1 MILITGATGFIGS
14 RMAQRL
20 KEQDGRLVLL
30 GRLRN
35 EAEQKRAADLQAL
48 GLDVHEVDL
57 TTEDLSRYV
66 DGVDLVIHLAAAQHE
81 ANQPESYFEK
91 VNVGGT
97 RRLLQASVDAKVRR
111 FVYGSTI
118 GVYGQALEGEIDEHS
133 RVAPDNHYGRTKLAA
148 EQAVRQY
155 GDRLEV
161 AIARIS
167 ETYGPGDLRLLKL
180 FSGIRKGM
188 FFLIGSGAN
197 LHQLVYVDDL
207 IDGLYELGTSEAT
220 VGQTLVLAGNEVLS
234 TREMCEHISRAV
246 GRKLRRIRMPLFPFM
261 IAAVG
266 FEQTLGRVGIQPP
279 LHRRR
284 LDFFRKSFFFS
295 PIERNRLLKWRP
307 QVSFAEGTQRTA
319 DWYRRS
325 SLLSGSQVAGLFS
338 AGGVKRHA
346 NHIEHQDK

>member
-14 RMAQRL
+14 RMAQRFR
-20 KEQDGRLVLL
+20 EQGIALVLL

-35 EAEQKRAADLQAL
+35 EVEQNRAAELKSA
-48 GLDVHEVDL
+48 GLNVNEVDL
-57 TTEDLSRYV
+57 TSENLAQYV
-66 DGVDLVIHLAAAQHE
+66 EGVDLVIHLAAAQHE

-97 RRLLQASVDAKVRR
+97 RRLLEASIAAKVRR

-118 GVYGQALEGEIDEHS
+118 GIYGQALQGEIDEHS
-133 RVAPDNHYGRTKLAA
+133 KVAPDNHYGRTKLAA
-148 EQAVRQY
+148 EQLVRQY

-167 ETYGPGDLRLLKL
+167 ETYGPGDYRLLKL
-180 FSGIRKGM
+180 FAGIQKGV
-188 FFLIGSGAN
+188 FFIIGSGAN

-207 IDGLYELGTSEAT
+207 IDGLHELGTSVTT
-220 VGQTLVLAGNEVLS
+220 VGQTVVLAGNEILS

-246 GRKLRRIRMPLFPFM
+246 GQQLRKMRLPLFPFM
-261 IAAVG
+261 VAAIA

-295 PIERNRLLKWRP
+295 PSERDRLLQWRP
-307 QVSFAEGTQRTA
+307 KVSFDEGTKRTA
-319 DWYRRS
+319 DWYRS
-325 SLLSGSQVAGLFS
+325 AGLLRS
-338 AGGVKRHA
+338 
-346 NHIEHQDK
+346 DK